1 MVNVDPA
8 TAGEYVVTGI
18 IDWEESGFYPA
29 WFEASKVLYTFC
41 EDGREEMQDWWRY
54 VPDCIAPAR
63 YPTEWALGRL
73 WDKANGVNP

>member
-8 TAGEYVVTGI
+8 RAGEYVVTGI

-54 VPDCIAPAR
+54 VPDCIAQAR
-63 YPTEWALGRL
+63 YPTEWAVGRL